1 MRASIEKLSAHIQNQ
16 PHLDESEK
24 EELLDLLSEVEE
36 EVDEDAPKRD
46 VAALTNTVNLAA
58 EVDLDS
64 FPHQLEENLLKIEV
78 NYPRTAAAIG
88 RIADVLS
95 RMGI

>member
-1 MRASIEKLSAHIQNQ
+1 MRASIEKLTDHIRNQ
-16 PHLDESEK
+16 PHLDDTEK
-24 EELLDLLSEVEE
+24 EELLDLLSEVVE
-36 EVDEDAPKRD
+36 EVDDDAPKRD
-46 VAALTNTVNLAA
+46 VAALRQTVDLAA
-58 EVDLDS
+58 KVDPDS

-78 NYPRTAAAIG
+78 NYPKTAAAIG